1 MRYTLRKNEI
11 LRGRNT
17 FSKVFSSG
25 NKLVDKNIICFY
37 RLEKS
42 DTEINQIM
50 VGFAVSKKIGKAV
63 VRNRIKRLM
72 RESYRL
78 NKHILFDI
86 PSPNNFIA
94 SIILMYGKNNPI
106 QIKNVVFDSVKQE
119 IEHLLNRLR
128 TKILPK
134 EAT

>member
-25 NKLVDKNIICFY
+25 NKLVGRNIVCFY
-37 RLEKS
+37 QVENN
-42 DTEINQIM
+42 DTETNKVL
-50 VGFAVSKKIGKAV
+50 VGFAVSKKTGKAV

-78 NKHILFDI
+78 NKHILLDT

-94 SIILMYGKNNPI
+94 SIILMYGKKNPI
-106 QIKNVVFDSVKQE
+106 QIKNAVFESVKQE
-119 IEHLLNRLR
+119 IEYLLNRLR
-128 TKILPK
+128 IKILPK
-134 EAT
+134 EST

>member
-25 NKLVDKNIICFY
+25 NKMVDKYITCFY
-37 RLEKS
+37 QLENS
-42 DTEINQIM
+42 DTETNRVM
-50 VGFAVSKKIGKAV
+50 VGFAVSKRIGKAV

-78 NKHILFDI
+78 NKHILLDT

-94 SIILMYGKNNPI
+94 SIILMYGKNNPV
-106 QIKNVVFDSVKQE
+106 QIKNVVFESVKQE
-119 IEHLLNRLR
+119 VERLLSRLR

-134 EAT
+134 GST